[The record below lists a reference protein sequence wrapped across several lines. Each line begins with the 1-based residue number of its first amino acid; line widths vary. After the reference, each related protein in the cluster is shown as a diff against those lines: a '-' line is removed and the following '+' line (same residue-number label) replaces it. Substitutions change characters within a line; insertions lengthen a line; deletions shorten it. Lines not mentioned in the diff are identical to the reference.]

1 MDPSVFILAT
11 QCIIDLLRELR
22 LNFRNEE
29 KIHTPVKIYTICIK
43 TVKMIEKKMSLV
55 RHKA

>member
-11 QCIIDLLRELR
+11 QCIIDLLKELR
-22 LNFRNEE
+22 FFRNEK